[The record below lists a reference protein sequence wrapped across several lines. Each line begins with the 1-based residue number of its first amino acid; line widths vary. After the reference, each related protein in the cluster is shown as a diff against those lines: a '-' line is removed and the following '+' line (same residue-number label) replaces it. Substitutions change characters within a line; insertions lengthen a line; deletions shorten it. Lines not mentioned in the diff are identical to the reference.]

1 MNAYDNWNDLQP
13 YRQGTKIS
21 IQPWKKKETDWKE
34 ENFLPLQPKND
45 VWSDVNTNK
54 HKRRHEE
61 DTEDDDN
68 LIFIT

>member
-1 MNAYDNWNDLQP
+1 M
-13 YRQGTKIS
+13 
-21 IQPWKKKETDWKE
+21 KKKKKQTGKKKI
-34 ENFLPLQPKND
+34 FLPLQPNND
-45 VWSDVNTNK
+45 VWSDLNTNK

>member
-1 MNAYDNWNDLQP
+1 M
-13 YRQGTKIS
+13 IS
-21 IQPWKKKETDWKE
+21 SHTGKEPKSPSSHEKKKKQTGKKKI
-34 ENFLPLQPKND
+34 FLPLQPKND

>member
-1 MNAYDNWNDLQP
+1 ML
-13 YRQGTKIS
+13 TIIEMIS
-21 IQPWKKKETDWKE
+21 SHTGKEPKSPSSHEKKETDWKE